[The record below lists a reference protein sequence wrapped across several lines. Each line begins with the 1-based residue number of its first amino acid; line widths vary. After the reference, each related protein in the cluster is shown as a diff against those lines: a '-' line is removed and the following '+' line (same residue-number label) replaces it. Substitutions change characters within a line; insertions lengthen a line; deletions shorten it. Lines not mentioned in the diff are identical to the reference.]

1 MKQIFFLVAIVISS
15 ITYAQRNDNAITIQ
29 AKAGVMEV
37 LKWKGDGKG
46 ELIKDLPTT
55 ASLGTQWF
63 IGQRGYFVEGNAIM
77 QDFSINHTELNKAI
91 PYQLY
96 GLNIMGGWSFENLH
110 PLYINL
116 KAGGFGGYYTVN
128 KGKRKEDVYGTT
140 FTNPVEGIS
149 YGAIASAELEIV
161 IWKRLSGVL
170 SYGQYFYVNDK
181 WIRWQYTA
189 EVGLKWYL

>member
-1 MKQIFFLVAIVISS
+1 MKQIFFLVAIVISA

-29 AKAGVMEV
+29 AKAGVMET

-149 YGAIASAELEIV
+149 YGATASAELEIV

>member
-1 MKQIFFLVAIVISS
+1 MKKIFFLVAIVINT

-29 AKAGVMEV
+29 AKAGVMET

-55 ASLGTQWF
+55 ASLGVQWF

-96 GLNIMGGWSFENLH
+96 GLNIMGGWSFENLY

-128 KGKRKEDVYGTT
+128 KGKKKEDVYGTT
-140 FTNPVEGIS
+140 FTNPVEGII
-149 YGAIASAELEIV
+149 YGVTGSAELEII
-161 IWKRLSGVL
+161 IWKQLAGVV
-170 SYGQYFYVNDK
+170 SYAQYFYSNDK
-181 WIRWQYTA
+181 WIKWQYTA